1 MHSMAGMMSAGL
13 SSHVSKQLIATA
25 AAESF
30 GDAACC
36 ACAIL
41 RFQTE
46 STRTANAIHGTDEN
60 LVKQIEF
67 VMIERA
73 SVGADARAGLPFDL
87 QYRQAIL
94 PIPRWAWELANLP
107 LAGAKMRRVGK

>member
-30 GDAACC
+30 GDAVCS

-41 RFQTE
+41 RFPTE
-46 STRTANAIHGTDEN
+46 STRTANAILGTDEN
-60 LVKQIEF
+60 LF

-87 QYRQAIL
+87 QYMQAIL

-107 LAGAKMRRVGK
+107 LAGAKMRQVGK